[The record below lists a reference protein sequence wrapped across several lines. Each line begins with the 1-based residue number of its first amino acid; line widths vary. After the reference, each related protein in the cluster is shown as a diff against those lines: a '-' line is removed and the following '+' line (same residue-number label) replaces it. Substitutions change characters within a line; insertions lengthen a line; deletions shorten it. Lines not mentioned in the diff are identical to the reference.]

1 MSWKSHLLCNDDDLE
16 LSRTGA
22 CVTNG
27 VAIVEWTGTG
37 TKTPAD
43 VANALA
49 SQDSTYLKLRIK
61 NGRSVDAYVGS
72 AWVDT
77 NPTMVGGGSNK
88 NDGTFK
94 ARDITIERVD
104 DGGQIFRV
112 EYTCSAY
119 GPIADGTDFPLTD
132 PPIQLTTTARTRNV
146 PIFRT
151 GAHVPADFLPTDSL
165 ATDSTTLFDVTNW
178 KTGDDISDASNITNR
193 VPFMVDIDKQGL
205 PGKINQTVLDISFVV
220 PFLNYAWTTSPS
232 NNRDDVSDGG
242 PFGLPGLTEYWVG
255 TRNSEAFLGFPIGS
269 LMVEAI
275 SIQPLDEYDYRR
287 ITITVIYDE
296 WHHAFQSPLTIE
308 GICPGWEDEVG
319 TGQNHALTV
328 LWHQPY
334 LKAAPLASGSIEI
347 DSATWTIL
355 PAFVLNYL
363 DDLFGTGS

>member
-1 MSWKSHLLCNDDDLE
+1 MTWKSHLLCNDDDLE

-49 SQDSTYLKLRIK
+49 SQDSTNLKLRIK

-77 NPTMVGGGSNK
+77 NPSMVGGGSNK

-119 GPIADGTDFPLTD
+119 GPIADNSDYPLTE
-132 PPIQLTTTARTRNV
+132 PSVQVTTTARTRNV

-151 GAHVPADFLPTDSL
+151 GAHVPADFLPADTL
-165 ATDSTTLFDVTNW
+165 VTDSTTLFDVNNW
-178 KTGDDISDASNITNR
+178 KTGDDISDASTITNR

-205 PGKINQTVLDISFVV
+205 PGKINQTVIDITWVNA
-220 PFLNYAWTTSPS
+220 FLNYSWTTTGGAT
-232 NNRDDVSDGG
+232 RDDVGDGG
-242 PFGLPGLTEYWVG
+242 TFDLTGLTDYWVG
-255 TRNSEAFLGFPIGS
+255 CRNSEVFLGFPIGS
-269 LMVEAI
+269 LMVEAV
-275 SIQPLDEYDYRR
+275 SVQPLDEYDYRR
-287 ITITVIYDE
+287 VSVTLVYDE

-334 LKAAPLASGSIEI
+334 LKAAPLATGYVT
-347 DSATWTIL
+347 DGGNTYTLL
-355 PAFVLNYL
+355 PGYVLNYAN
-363 DDLFGTGS
+363 DLFGVS